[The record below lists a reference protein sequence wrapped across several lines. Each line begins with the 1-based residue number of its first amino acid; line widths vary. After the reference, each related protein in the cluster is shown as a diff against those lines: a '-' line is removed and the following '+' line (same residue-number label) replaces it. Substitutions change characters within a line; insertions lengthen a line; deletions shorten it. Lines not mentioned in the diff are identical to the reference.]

1 MTNTNGKRIWT
12 EADGEAKRPYRL
24 WNANAKH
31 DVRHRCYG
39 IKRNALDGALLEVR
53 WGKVGVVLEVYDCR
67 TGALL
72 GQYKRG
78 VNTISITK
86 P

>member
-1 MTNTNGKRIWT
+1 MTTTNGKRVWT

-24 WNANAKH
+24 WDAANKRN
-31 DVRHRCYG
+31 VPHRYYG
-39 IKRNALDGALLEVR
+39 IKRNALNGALLEVR
-53 WGKVGVVLEVYDCR
+53 WGKVGTALEVYDCR

-72 GQYKRG
+72 GQYRRG
-78 VNTISITK
+78 DYTISITK